1 MKAQLRRDNDLT
13 LFVINENAY
22 YAAEI
27 PIEGFQGYWASS
39 TGEIISTKQDEPIV
53 MSEFDQVGYRKT
65 TLYTQSK
72 QKHYRVHRLVASTF
86 FETPDLDANRND
98 RLQVNHID
106 GCRSNNRASN
116 LEWVT
121 QDENGYHAR
130 VMYSSKDNKDY
141 MAKAKERDDARR
153 T

>member
-1 MKAQLRRDNDLT
+1 MC
-13 LFVINENAY
+13 
-22 YAAEI
+22 
-27 PIEGFQGYWASS
+27 
-39 TGEIISTKQDEPIV
+39 
-53 MSEFDQVGYRKT
+53 EFDHAGYRKT
-65 TLYTQSK
+65 TLYTQGK

-86 FETPDLDANRND
+86 FETPDTDANGSD

-121 QDENGYHAR
+121 QDENAYHAR
-130 VMYSSKDNKDY
+130 VMYSSNDNKDY

-153 T
+153 A